1 MKDDFHDI
9 SEEVNA
15 QFIRCGEKYFEEN
28 EKELQKI
35 ELIDHEFP
43 CTNYIETV
51 CKQRPTLGC
60 RSLVRRSLRMINI
73 IVKEM
78 LDWKES
84 VRLHSLKLLWEVVLF
99 TEKAFTCKFMEV
111 FPTLAKT
118 CQDDDKNVVEEAQ
131 RVAYLMGRLLNYD
144 NWMEHAIR
152 DMRKFPSIL
161 GILRCFNALFA
172 GAELHDKQNSI
183 EEIAKLIS
191 TTEMCH
197 NIDESYQNALLDLI
211 EQMVDIYLDKFDST
225 VNAESNEEEKYLF
238 EVLVKAVALSNAHEN
253 DEITNR
259 GQHLY
264 ERFCRGE
271 RNRVILQ
278 GKYTKDVIE
287 SVEDLDCEHSERSER
302 IVMLFGCIKLCG
314 FQTEYFETIQA
325 AVEMVLE
332 NSSAN
337 AKIKILSAVSIV
349 NAIS

>member
-9 SEEVNA
+9 REEVSA
-15 QFIRCGEKYFEEN
+15 QFVRCGEKYFEEN

-43 CTNYIETV
+43 CSNYTETV

-60 RSLVRRSLRMINI
+60 RALVQRSLRMIVI

-99 TEKAFTCKFMEV
+99 AEKAFTCKFMEV

-118 CQDDDKNVVEEAQ
+118 CQDDDKSVVEEAQ
-131 RVAYLMGRLLNYD
+131 RVAYLMGRLLDYE

-152 DMRKFPSIL
+152 DIKKFPSIL
-161 GILRCFNALFA
+161 GILRCFNSLFA
-172 GAELHDKQNSI
+172 GAELRDKQNSV

-197 NIDESYQNALLDLI
+197 NLNDCYQSALLDLI
-211 EQMVDIYLDKFDST
+211 EQLVDIHLEKVDLT
-225 VNAESNEEEKYLF
+225 VSAEPNEEEKYLF
-238 EVLVKAVALSNAHEN
+238 EVLVKTVALSNAHEH
-253 DEITNR
+253 DEIGTC

-264 ERFCRGE
+264 ERFCRGDK
-271 RNRVILQ
+271 NRVILQ
-278 GKYTKDVIE
+278 GKYMKHVIE
-287 SVEDLDCEHSERSER
+287 DIEDLDCEHSERSER
-302 IVMLFGCIKLCG
+302 IVMLFGLIKLCG
-314 FQTEYFETIQA
+314 FQMEYFESIQT

-349 NAIS
+349 STK